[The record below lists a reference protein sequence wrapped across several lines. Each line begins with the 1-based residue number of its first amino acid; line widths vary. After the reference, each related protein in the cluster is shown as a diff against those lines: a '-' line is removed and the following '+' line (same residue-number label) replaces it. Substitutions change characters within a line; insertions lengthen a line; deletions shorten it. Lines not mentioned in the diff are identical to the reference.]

1 MVFQRCKE
9 KNYLPYDLSIKF
21 YKMRLLEL
29 DKTNYETIKK
39 SFDEIA
45 NKLFNNYVIQVNNSI
60 YRLIDIEF
68 YYYSE
73 ISHKD
78 IYAHK
83 HYLQQNNGHWYF
95 HSSGVDI
102 TFGDGINYGGILI
115 RAIAKISEKGKKENH
130 NIEKE
135 IHGPI
140 NVKTEMCS
148 AFNAV
153 FDDKPNT
160 LQLKNVNFDR
170 ETSFMTV
177 PNYIIRTRR
186 IGLNPDKQKDN
197 PFCFANYRYVIFPHL
212 KLKNK
217 TQISLD
223 MKQQFEKMTDTEI
236 NKVLGSVFLR

>member
-1 MVFQRCKE
+1 M
-9 KNYLPYDLSIKF
+9 LTF
-21 YKMRLLEL
+21 YYPELRLLEI
-29 DKTNYETIKK
+29 DNKNSETIKK

-45 NKLFNNYVIQVNNSI
+45 NKLFNDYVIQVNNSI

-73 ISHKD
+73 MSHKD

-83 HYLQQNNGHWYF
+83 HYLQQNKGHWYF

-102 TFGDGINYGGILI
+102 TFGDGISYGGILI

-140 NVKTEMCS
+140 NVKTEMFS
-148 AFNAV
+148 SFNAV

-160 LQLKNVNFDR
+160 LLLKNVNLDR
-170 ETSFMTV
+170 ATSYLTV
-177 PNYIIRTRR
+177 AKYIIKTRR
-186 IGLNPDKQKDN
+186 IGLNPEKEKDN
-197 PFCFANYRYVIFPHL
+197 PFCFANYRYVILPHL